1 MNETVRYNVKLT
13 HIDLDCSCLLLHKLL
28 HPFIIANGYPVDSMT
43 RKEAVELGH
52 IEVEIKVLLEYLFE
66 LSSKSRTFYKW
77 CNDEDIVADGGP
89 GASTMTCKHSAKR
102 GESGNCKT
110 YRFEGVTLLTG
121 SVVTRNLMSLTLV
134 VAEVQSGSST
144 LHGFEVTPIVA

>member
-1 MNETVRYNVKLT
+1 MIV
-13 HIDLDCSCLLLHKLL
+13 I
-28 HPFIIANGYPVDSMT
+28 VDSMT
-43 RKEAVELGH
+43 RKEVVELGH

-66 LSSKSRTFYKW
+66 ISSKSKTFCKW

-110 YRFEGVTLLTG
+110 NRFEGVTLI
-121 SVVTRNLMSLTLV
+121 
-134 VAEVQSGSST
+134 EK
-144 LHGFEVTPIVA
+144 LHVESYDA

>member
-1 MNETVRYNVKLT
+1 MTSTFGKDVGYEGCWSIAPKKSKTSLLAETQHLVVNETVRYNVKLT

-77 CNDEDIVADGGP
+77 CNDEDIVADGGS

-102 GESGNCKT
+102 GESVC
-110 YRFEGVTLLTG
+110 VCCLCL
-121 SVVTRNLMSLTLV
+121 
-134 VAEVQSGSST
+134 
-144 LHGFEVTPIVA
+144 